1 MSERFIVGLT
11 GGIASGKSVVSGFLE
26 KEPGVTVI
34 DADVVSREIYEN
46 PEIREAIAC
55 EFPECVEKGEINRRK
70 LRFVFADSEKT
81 EKLNSITHP
90 AIIGEC
96 KKKIS
101 EARGIVFLVVPLLFE
116 TGMDEMCNATVV
128 VVADMKTRIKR
139 LLNRDNIDEET
150 AENMMERQWK
160 DAERIK
166 KADYVIENDGNICDL
181 EKKTLAFLAEIRR
194 IAG

>member
-1 MSERFIVGLT
+1 MAERFVVGLT

-26 KEPGVTVI
+26 KEVGTTVI

-46 PEIREAIAC
+46 PVIREKVAR
-55 EFPECVEKGEINRRK
+55 EFPECAENGEINRRK
-70 LRFVFADSEKT
+70 LRSVFADSEKT

-96 KKKIS
+96 KKRIAG
-101 EARGIVFLVVPLLFE
+101 ARGIIFLVVPLLFE

-128 VVADMKTRIKR
+128 VVADKKARIKR
-139 LLNRDNIDEET
+139 LLDRDNIDEET
-150 AENMMERQWK
+150 AENMMKRQCE

-166 KADYVIENDGNICDL
+166 KANYVIENDGDISDL
-181 EKKTLAFLAEIRR
+181 KKKTLSLLAEIRT